1 MDRYMAW
8 QSAQDVERARSG
20 CGVTLDYHA
29 DSAQEVENLLAT
41 RHIGTH
47 RRGGTVCV
55 GNPLVQEGEDVNFDF
70 F

>member
-1 MDRYMAW
+1 MTTALILPKKLED
-8 QSAQDVERARSG
+8 
-20 CGVTLDYHA
+20 
-29 DSAQEVENLLAT
+29 LLAAKYERQRLT
-41 RHIGTH
+41 PWRKEKSPMRHIGTH